1 MKQARHGKTNI
12 IWFRLYTL
20 PRIDKLVETDSR
32 KEGHTV
38 GLEAASVSSD
48 EKVLKTDKWHF
59 YKSYNWKQINDT
71 FINLLTLYIYV
82 CVCVCIYMCVY
93 VIYMSVWI
101 IFTLEFTN
109 TNNTLGYNYFKV
121 IARVFNK
128 QYDKSISKRL
138 CCSLLVK
145 VYSVTQVFE
154 DL

>member
-48 EKVLKTDKWHF
+48 EKVLKTDKWYF

-71 FINLLTLYIYV
+71 FINLLTLYICVCVYIHVCICHIYV
-82 CVCVCIYMCVY
+82 CVNY
-93 VIYMSVWI
+93 I
-101 IFTLEFTN
+101 IFILEFTN

-121 IARVFNK
+121 ISRVFNK